1 MYIELLGNLELSVVS
16 CSLPR
21 DINLRDRE
29 LYTKLSLDGSDW
41 RNTHVCPPTAPSPTD
56 QRGSL
61 TRSGYLPAAQIAHN
75 LDTFP
80 IILPLTE
87 DTHHVYVEIWTLK
100 REGDKEECV
109 AKGRCSIK
117 DSRILETGVAEVK
130 VDLHSPL
137 HLNRGSAQLFMRFTK
152 RAPGPPLV
160 AIPHGALP
168 EPTSPERQD
177 SKHKLADKFRETVRR
192 LSKGEMDE
200 VFRRGSRSNIRR
212 GRSPPSAPDSSAEQL
227 SKSL

>member
-21 DINLRDRE
+21 DINLKDRE
-29 LYTKLSLDGSDW
+29 LYTRLSLDGSDW

-56 QRGSL
+56 ARGSL
-61 TRSGYLPAAQIAHN
+61 SRSGYLPPAQIAHT

-80 IILPLTE
+80 IVLPLTE

-100 REGDKEECV
+100 REGDKEDCV

-117 DSRILETGVAEVK
+117 DSRILDMGVCEVK

-137 HLNRGSAQLFMRFTK
+137 HLNRGSAQLFMRFVRK
-152 RAPGPPLV
+152 QPGPPLV

-168 EPTSPERQD
+168 EPTSPDRE
-177 SKHKLADKFRETVRR
+177 KHKLADKFRETVRR
-192 LSKGEMDE
+192 LSKGEMEE
-200 VFRRGSRSNIRR
+200 VFRRGSKSGGRRSK
-212 GRSPPSAPDSSAEQL
+212 SPNSEGVL